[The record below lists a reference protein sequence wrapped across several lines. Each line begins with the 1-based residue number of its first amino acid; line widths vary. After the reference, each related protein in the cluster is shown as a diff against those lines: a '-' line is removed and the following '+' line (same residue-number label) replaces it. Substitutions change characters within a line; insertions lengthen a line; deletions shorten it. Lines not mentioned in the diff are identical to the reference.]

1 MKLQTSGVLGT
12 SYAIAKLAPK
22 RASMFT
28 KFLFAYDVVNFLLS
42 DVFTVD
48 YKTYLISKHGQKGKN
63 FNTCLE
69 NIESII
75 ATYKALKGFKEINNA
90 DIQALN
96 LFFESWDA
104 IKFDLD
110 AKYNKNLQ
118 AIEKMNELKK
128 ELQIDEV
135 IY

>member
-1 MKLQTSGVLGT
+1 M
-12 SYAIAKLAPK
+12 
-22 RASMFT
+22 
-28 KFLFAYDVVNFLLS
+28 
-42 DVFTVD
+42 
-48 YKTYLISKHGQKGKN
+48 
-63 FNTCLE
+63 
-69 NIESII
+69 
-75 ATYKALKGFKEINNA
+75 KGFKEINNA